1 MLQKRTTS
9 SKRYSVISLLLVVI
23 WLVLLLLFFSNLDQD
38 NTPIILGVVIPI
50 VLICLLFVMII
61 FIRRRRS
68 AGRKGMVEARN
79 NDSTSLNDS
88 VIDTSRPV
96 RIENFANHY
105 RIMSADSD
113 FRWDTPSPNFF
124 CHKSFCNSCIS
135 EKGGRWLLS
144 KCLIFTL
151 NLIKKILFIY
161 FALSCLGS
169 VKSLRNW
176 NMWDATRHAPQP
188 IYRVTGRKI
197 GLPTFFLTIIR
208 GLSYNQ
214 SMMRKDLTISTQIM
228 CR

>member
-1 MLQKRTTS
+1 
-9 SKRYSVISLLLVVI
+9 
-23 WLVLLLLFFSNLDQD
+23 LLFFSNLDQD

-113 FRWDTPSPNFF
+113 FRWDTHSPNFF

-135 EKGGRWLLS
+135 EKGGRWLL
-144 KCLIFTL
+144 
-151 NLIKKILFIY
+151 
-161 FALSCLGS
+161 
-169 VKSLRNW
+169 
-176 NMWDATRHAPQP
+176 
-188 IYRVTGRKI
+188 
-197 GLPTFFLTIIR
+197 
-208 GLSYNQ
+208 
-214 SMMRKDLTISTQIM
+214 
-228 CR
+228 